1 MCAHTCLLALLH
13 RSMGVGKRSM
23 AIHINTQPVCI
34 IYIIHMYLIPL
45 FFMFQHHRGR
55 ATRQEK
61 WVFGL
66 VDTSVQPALGIMMLV
81 GSRDAATL
89 LPLIQQHVRPGTTV
103 WSDEWRAY
111 RRVQSL
117 PAVGQHQSVNHSVNF
132 VDPVSGVHTQH
143 IESYWNRVKTK
154 FKRMK
159 GVHEEMLSSYM
170 DEFMYRERHG
180 TSPSATFNNIIRDI
194 ALRYPV

>member
-1 MCAHTCLLALLH
+1 M
-13 RSMGVGKRSM
+13 GKRSM
-23 AIHINTQPVCI
+23 AIHINTQPVC
-34 IYIIHMYLIPL
+34 IIHMYLIPL

-66 VDTSVQPALGIMMLV
+66 VDTSVQPALDIMMPV
-81 GSRDAATL
+81 GSRDAVTL

-117 PAVGQHQSVNHSVNF
+117 PAVGQHQSVK
-132 VDPVSGVHTQH
+132 VS
-143 IESYWNRVKTK
+143 IYFLDVK
-154 FKRMK
+154 
-159 GVHEEMLSSYM
+159 LY
-170 DEFMYRERHG
+170 FMNG
-180 TSPSATFNNIIRDI
+180 FSM
-194 ALRYPV
+194 

>member
-1 MCAHTCLLALLH
+1 M
-13 RSMGVGKRSM
+13 GKRSM

-45 FFMFQHHRGR
+45 FFMFQHHHGR
-55 ATRQEK
+55 ATRQDK

-89 LPLIQQHVRPGTTV
+89 LPLIQQHVQPGTTV
-103 WSDEWRAY
+103 WSDEWCAY

-117 PAVGQHQSVNHSVNF
+117 PAVGQHQISQ
-132 VDPVSGVHTQH
+132 P
-143 IESYWNRVKTK
+143 
-154 FKRMK
+154 
-159 GVHEEMLSSYM
+159 LSQ
-170 DEFMYRERHG
+170 FC
-180 TSPSATFNNIIRDI
+180 
-194 ALRYPV
+194 